1 MRMRGQLPTAEIVD
15 SHNLL
20 CRPVREVIVHYL
32 EERRPALDY
41 STFYTQAHVL
51 AAFWADLEAHNPG
64 IDSLHL
70 SDDVAEAWRQRIRT
84 VVNRNGTI
92 RRRRSSLNLFV
103 PIRAFYLDL
112 AAWALENPS
121 WAPWAVPCPVRRGD
135 TEGYMKNKREVTAR
149 MHQRVRD
156 RLPHLLRLVDSTEGH
171 LHAQSTLLAAAQCV
185 HADEQFD
192 HAGVRYRRLPLGIDE
207 TGLRR
212 TRQEPVRVEVI
223 ATGEQVDLSFNED
236 EAFWSWAII
245 ETLRLTGVRL
255 EELLE
260 LTQLALV
267 SHRLPETNEV
277 IPLLQIVPSKTNQE
291 RLLVVTPELASA
303 RQLGLANTTFRRR
316 FPHIVA
322 ELAAPTSDR
331 QPSSSRPA
339 RTSYDQLNDDNA
351 RLREHK
357 RELAEHHEF
366 AVAQLQRLTLDNHQL
381 REQLE
386 TERQITRLP
395 RSSANLRHTKGSTH
409 S

>member
-1 MRMRGQLPTAEIVD
+1 
-15 SHNLL
+15 
-20 CRPVREVIVHYL
+20 
-32 EERRPALDY
+32 
-41 STFYTQAHVL
+41 
-51 AAFWADLEAHNPG
+51 
-64 IDSLHL
+64 
-70 SDDVAEAWRQRIRT
+70 
-84 VVNRNGTI
+84 
-92 RRRRSSLNLFV
+92 
-103 PIRAFYLDL
+103 
-112 AAWALENPS
+112 
-121 WAPWAVPCPVRRGD
+121 
-135 TEGYMKNKREVTAR
+135 MKNKREVTAR

-207 TGLRR
+207 TGPVRR

-316 FPHIVA
+316 FPHIV
-322 ELAAPTSDR
+322 PNSPR
-331 QPSSSRPA
+331 QPPIASPPA
-339 RTSYDQLNDDNA
+339 PAPHAPAMTS
-351 RLREHK
+351 
-357 RELAEHHEF
+357 
-366 AVAQLQRLTLDNHQL
+366 
-381 REQLE
+381 
-386 TERQITRLP
+386 
-395 RSSANLRHTKGSTH
+395 
-409 S
+409 